1 MPWRQT
7 PALVQWLQGPCQKGL
22 CRPSASR
29 SVGMTRVGG
38 LAMVFASK
46 CSPGH
51 LGQVTSSLYASA
63 EGMTPSSDPTLK
75 WHWWWARWS
84 TDFRDTRTG
93 GFPGAM
99 FLDATIQPLGI
110 HIQRRLPPE
119 PRPLLAG
126 LCPSKRAIR
135 QDPFRQS
142 AHWVLRTDC
151 RRSSS
156 GFGRKFAPVGLG
168 LLARPVFSKMLSAQG
183 SAMGPM
189 DLGNDTAFPPVAR
202 EHVKMAIVLAKM

>member
-1 MPWRQT
+1 MLMPWRQT

-110 HIQRRLPPE
+110 HIQRRLPLNRVRCWRDFAP
-119 PRPLLAG
+119 
-126 LCPSKRAIR
+126 
-135 QDPFRQS
+135 QS
-142 AHWVLRTDC
+142 APSDRIHFVNRHIGFCEQTVGGAPRVLDGSSHRWDWVC
-151 RRSSS
+151 
-156 GFGRKFAPVGLG
+156 
-168 LLARPVFSKMLSAQG
+168 
-183 SAMGPM
+183 
-189 DLGNDTAFPPVAR
+189 
-202 EHVKMAIVLAKM
+202 